1 MAKYDV
7 LNTQGQVV
15 KQYDL
20 KDEIFNVEYNNQV
33 VFDAIQVARSNQ
45 RQATAKTLKRFEV
58 SGGGKKPFRQKG
70 TGRARQGSSRAPQ
83 MVGGGIVFG
92 PTGIQNYK
100 IKQNRKEARLALKS
114 VLSEKV
120 NEKNLIIVD
129 DFKLENPKTKEF
141 VAILKN
147 INAKDKVLLVLDE
160 EDNGTYLSARNVDN
174 LKVVSSTG
182 INVYDIVKFESLV
195 VSEKTLAKIEEVF
208 R

>member
-7 LNTQGQVV
+7 VNIQGEVV

-20 KDEIFNVEYNNQV
+20 NDAIFSVEYNEQV
-33 VFDAIQVARSNQ
+33 VFDAIQVARSNS

-58 SGGGKKPFRQKG
+58 RGGGRKPFRQKG

-92 PTGIQNYK
+92 PTGVQNYK
-100 IKQNRKEARLALKS
+100 IKQNKKEARLALKS

-129 DFKLENPKTKEF
+129 DFKIETPKTKEF

-147 INAKDKVLLVLDE
+147 INAKAKTLLVLDD
-160 EDNGTYLSARNVDN
+160 EDNGAFLSARNIEN
-174 LKVVSSTG
+174 LKIVSSTG

-195 VSEKTLAKIEEVF
+195 VSEKALAKIEEVF